1 MFASILTQIA
11 EPGWLGPGLDSLA
24 LLLAIPVASS
34 LVTSALRYLVGAGVN
49 PRYIVWGAAFAITGY
64 AYATSGLAL
73 PAFTGDPAAFVSAW
87 LVIATGFSE
96 FAKKVYDLIL
106 RRLPILAGPD

>member
-24 LLLAIPVASS
+24 MLLAIPFAAS

-49 PRYIVWGAAFAITGY
+49 PRYLVWGVAFTITGY
-64 AYATSGLAL
+64 VYATSSIDL
-73 PAFTGDPAAFVSAW
+73 PTFSGDPSAYVSAW
-87 LVIATGFSE
+87 LVMATGFSE
-96 FAKKVYDLIL
+96 FAKKLYDLIL
-106 RRLPILAGPD
+106 SRLPILSGPE